1 MDLSHVGPYEVL
13 PEMVFD
19 KVFCPSV
26 ETDPIT
32 GEVKV
37 AQVGLRRMKVS
48 LLQGG
53 YKKKK
58 YSWHIQKCFK
68 NQLTRYQS
76 CWN

>member
-1 MDLSHVGPYEVL
+1 MG
-13 PEMVFD
+13 FD

-37 AQVGLRRMKVS
+37 AQVGLRRVESS
-48 LLQGG
+48 LF
-53 YKKKK
+53 KEDTKEKM
-58 YSWHIQKCFK
+58 YSWHIQKCYI
-68 NQLTRYQS
+68 NQLVQTQS